1 MPSTFFGL
9 TIGTSGLFAAKT
21 GLNTT
26 AHNVSNIETEGY
38 TRQVVSQSADSAL
51 STHNSY
57 GMLGTGVQVNSIEQK
72 RSQYYD
78 EKYRSTSAENG
89 LYGERYYFMKEVE
102 SYLNEIQLEGFTTS
116 FDNMYNSLQE
126 LSKDASSMTV
136 RTQVTNF
143 AQSLCEYFNS
153 LYTNLQSIQDECNYE
168 IKNQVQKI
176 NSIADQIATL
186 NKQINT
192 VEVGGENANDLRDQ
206 RNLLVDQ
213 LSEII
218 NVDVTE
224 RKLGTEGLTA
234 FVVKIDGNTL
244 VDTYEVNTLTCKPR
258 DDKRN
263 LCDLDGLYDIYWH
276 NNDMLH
282 PSSGT
287 MAGSL
292 KALFEVRDGNNLE
305 DLRGQADEILF
316 GETQLR
322 ITETN
327 INNVADLNIPTQ
339 GALTIGNGVYSYSS
353 FEVKVDS
360 EGKYEYVF
368 QLTEP
373 TRRNYDQGVTV
384 TVGSSVDYKGI
395 PYYMAQMNQFIRTFA
410 ENFNNVHR
418 KGQSLDGETDISFF
432 TGYNVVSGE
441 EYSLGTFDNTVNTD
455 VTCITSDTTEESTS
469 YYMLTAQ
476 NFRVRSVVMD
486 TPSMLATTSNLVD
499 GVSGNDI
506 VEKLIALKGDV
517 TMFKQGDPASF
528 LRTLVAEVGIDTKAS
543 KDTAQ
548 SQSDILK
555 SVSNQRLSVS
565 GVDKDEEAMSLVRYQ
580 EAYSLSAKVISVMQ
594 QIYDKLINETGV

>member
-1 MPSTFFGL
+1 MASTFFGL
-9 TIGTSGLFAAKT
+9 TIGTSGLFASKT

-26 AHNVSNIETEGY
+26 AHNISNIETEGY
-38 TRQVVSQSADSAL
+38 TRQSVSQTADDAIR
-51 STHNSY
+51 THNSY
-57 GMLGTGVQVNSIEQK
+57 GMLGTGVKVNSIEQS
-72 RSQYYD
+72 RSMYYD

-126 LSKDASSMTV
+126 LSKDASSLTV
-136 RTQVTNF
+136 RTQVTNY

-168 IKNQVQKI
+168 VKNQVQKI

-218 NVDVTE
+218 NVQVSE
-224 RKLGTEGLTA
+224 RELGTEGLKA

-244 VDTYEVNTLTCKPR
+244 VDTYETNHLTCVPR
-258 DDKRN
+258 EDKRN
-263 LCDLDGLYDIYWH
+263 LCDLDGLYDIQWT
-276 NNDMLH
+276 NGDTLQ

-292 KALFEVRDGNNLE
+292 KALFEVRDGNNNE
-305 DLRGQADEILF
+305 DLRGAADEILF

-322 ITETN
+322 ITKTN

-339 GALTIGNGVYSYSS
+339 GALKIGNGYYSYSS
-353 FEVKVDS
+353 FEVTADD
-360 EGKYEYVF
+360 EGNYEYVF
-368 QLTEP
+368 QLNEP
-373 TRRNYDQGVTV
+373 ARRNYDQDVTV
-384 TVGSSVDYKGI
+384 TVGSHVDYKGI
-395 PYYMAQMNQFIRTFA
+395 PYYMAQMNQFVRTFA

-418 KGQSLDGETDISFF
+418 QGQSLDMDTDISFF
-432 TGYNVVSGE
+432 TGYNIVTGQ
-441 EYSLGTFDNTVNTD
+441 EYALGTFDNTVNTD
-455 VTCITSDTTEESTS
+455 VTLITSDTLEESTS

-486 TPSMLATTSNLVD
+486 NPSMIATTTNLVD
-499 GVSGNDI
+499 GVSGNNI
-506 VEKLIALKGDV
+506 VEKLIALKSDV
-517 TMFKQGDPASF
+517 NMFKQGDPASF

-543 KDTAQ
+543 KDTSK

-555 SVSNQRLSVS
+555 SVANQRLSVS
-565 GVDKDEEAMSLVRYQ
+565 GVDSDEEAMYLVRYQ

-594 QIYDKLINETGV
+594 EIYDKLINETGV

>member
-1 MPSTFFGL
+1 MASTFFGL
-9 TIGTSGLFAAKT
+9 TIGTSGLFASKT

-26 AHNVSNIETEGY
+26 AHNISNIETEGY
-38 TRQVVSQSADSAL
+38 TKQNVNQSADKAI
-51 STHNSY
+51 STFNTY
-57 GMLGTGVQVNSIEQK
+57 GMLGTGVKVNSIEQS

-78 EKYRSTSAENG
+78 EKYRSTNSESG

-102 SYLNEIQLEGFTTS
+102 GYLNEIELEGFTTS

-126 LSKDASSMTV
+126 LSKDASGMTV
-136 RTQVTNF
+136 RTQVTNY
-143 AQSLCEYFNS
+143 AQSMCEYFNS
-153 LYTNLQSIQDECNYE
+153 LYTNLKSIQNECNYE
-168 IKNQVQKI
+168 IKNQIQKV
-176 NSIADQIATL
+176 NSIADQIATI

-218 NVDVTE
+218 NVETSE
-224 RKLGTEGLTA
+224 RELGTDGLKA
-234 FVVKIDGNTL
+234 FVVKVDGNTL

-258 DDKRN
+258 TDKRN
-263 LCDLDGLYDIYWH
+263 LCDIDGLYDIYWI
-276 NNDMLH
+276 NGDQLH

-305 DLRGQADEILF
+305 DLRGGADEILF

-322 ITETN
+322 ITDTN
-327 INNVADLNIPTQ
+327 INNVADLNIPPQ
-339 GALTIGNGVYSYSS
+339 GALSIGNGMYTYNS
-353 FEVKVDS
+353 FEVTVDD

-368 QLTEP
+368 QMAEP

-384 TVGSSVDYKGI
+384 NVGSKVDYKGI
-395 PYYMAQMNQFIRTFA
+395 PYYMAQLNQFIRTFA

-418 KGQSLDGETDISFF
+418 TGQSLDGETDISFF

-441 EYSLGTFDNTVNTD
+441 EYLLGNFNNTTDTD
-455 VTCITSDTTEESTS
+455 VTYITSDTNEEFTS

-476 NFRVRSVVMD
+476 NLRVRSAVMD
-486 TPSMLATTSNLVD
+486 NPSMLATTTNLVD
-499 GVSGNDI
+499 GVSGNDV

-517 TMFKQGDPASF
+517 NMFKQGDPASF

-543 KDTAQ
+543 KETSE
-548 SQSDILK
+548 SQKNILK

-565 GVDKDEEAMSLVRYQ
+565 GVDSDEEAMALVRYQ

-594 QIYDKLINETGV
+594 EIYDKLINETGI

>member
-89 LYGERYYFMKEVE
+89 LYGERFYFMKEVE
-102 SYLNEIQLEGFTTS
+102 SYLNEIELEGFTTS

-305 DLRGQADEILF
+305 DLRGSADEILF

-353 FEVKVDS
+353 FEVKVDD

-368 QLTEP
+368 QLSEP

-384 TVGSSVDYKGI
+384 SVGSKVDYKGI

-455 VTCITSDTTEESTS
+455 VTSITSDTTEENTS

-476 NFRVRSVVMD
+476 NFRVRSIVMD
-486 TPSMLATTSNLVD
+486 TPSMLATTANLVD

>member
-1 MPSTFFGL
+1 MASTFFGL
-9 TIGTSGLFAAKT
+9 TIGTSGLFASKT

-26 AHNVSNIETEGY
+26 AHNISNIETEGY
-38 TRQVVSQSADSAL
+38 TKQNVNQSADKAI
-51 STHNSY
+51 STFNTY
-57 GMLGTGVQVNSIEQK
+57 GMLGTGVKVNSIEQS

-78 EKYRSTSAENG
+78 EKYRSTNSESG

-102 SYLNEIQLEGFTTS
+102 GYLNEIELEGFTTS

-126 LSKDASSMTV
+126 LSKDASGMTV
-136 RTQVTNF
+136 RTQVTNY
-143 AQSLCEYFNS
+143 AQSMCEYFNS
-153 LYTNLQSIQDECNYE
+153 LYTNLKSIQNECNYE
-168 IKNQVQKI
+168 IKNQIQKV
-176 NSIADQIATL
+176 NSIADQIATI

-218 NVDVTE
+218 NVETSE
-224 RKLGTEGLTA
+224 RELGTDGLKA
-234 FVVKIDGNTL
+234 FVVKVDGNTL

-258 DDKRN
+258 TDKRN
-263 LCDLDGLYDIYWH
+263 LCDIDGLYDIYWI
-276 NNDMLH
+276 NGDQLH

-305 DLRGQADEILF
+305 DLRGGADEILF

-322 ITETN
+322 ITDTN
-327 INNVADLNIPTQ
+327 INNVADLNIPPQ
-339 GALTIGNGVYSYSS
+339 GALSIGNGMYTYNS
-353 FEVKVDS
+353 FEVTVDD

-368 QLTEP
+368 QLAEP

-384 TVGSSVDYKGI
+384 NVGSKVDYKGI
-395 PYYMAQMNQFIRTFA
+395 PYYMAQLNQFIRTFA

-418 KGQSLDGETDISFF
+418 TGQSLDGETDISFF

-441 EYSLGTFDNTVNTD
+441 EYLLGNFNNTTDTD
-455 VTCITSDTTEESTS
+455 VTYITSDTNEEFTS

-476 NFRVRSVVMD
+476 NLRVRSAVMD
-486 TPSMLATTSNLVD
+486 NPSMLATTTNLVD
-499 GVSGNDI
+499 GVSGNDV

-517 TMFKQGDPASF
+517 NMFKQGDPASF

-543 KDTAQ
+543 KETSE
-548 SQSDILK
+548 SQKNILK

-565 GVDKDEEAMSLVRYQ
+565 GVDSDEEAMALVRYQ

-594 QIYDKLINETGV
+594 EIYDKLINETGI